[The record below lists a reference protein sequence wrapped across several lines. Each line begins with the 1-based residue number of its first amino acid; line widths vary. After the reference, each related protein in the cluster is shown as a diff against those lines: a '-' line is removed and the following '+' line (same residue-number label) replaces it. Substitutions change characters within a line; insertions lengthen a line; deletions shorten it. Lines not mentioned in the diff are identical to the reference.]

1 MLKAI
6 VAKVDRAAA
15 NVGRVGCALAED
27 IRGDARAA
35 SLVAVK
41 KAVGAA
47 FCGVAMAVFLAPAS
61 LLAVSDAAA
70 QTQSQTCNDQKRVGG
85 ANTTG
90 CGDCLT
96 TGTTDLRG
104 STPVSEDYVE
114 VGGECEPV
122 IDCSAIT
129 RQRPNDNND
138 ACVCPEDNFAIDG
151 ACQTLDNFCAGADN
165 QSVRESFSPD
175 LGNLSA
181 DEAEA
186 AYCRECAL
194 GDDYEKFA
202 GDCELVKDCSIT
214 SSEAGSGLFRGQF
227 VDRAN
232 QNNACVCPSGQT
244 ILPEPDDFLLRA
256 KEQSDSADDLGAKV
270 CAPALPDYANHY
282 TAADCEE
289 AKWEVTYRAV
299 TLAAQGQPQ
308 GGFHLVESCQI
319 PVKLFAGAVL
329 TVLST
334 VTGETEVRTIGD
346 STGSASSCVLR
357 RNTGVNLDMAVGGS
371 NVRFCDD
378 PVLFNTN
385 GLPERPAN
393 LIIAQNDSL
402 DVVSMMTAE
411 NMSIRISYK
420 KQPVPLVGAAP
431 VVPGPNTP
439 STPDPDP
446 NTGTGG
452 ATSSSGGG
460 GGGAGP
466 AAGGGILLLAL
477 AYYAFSGHDS
487 GASFALTPQASYAIE
502 NDLESYSYGSRLE
515 FRQDEWT
522 LWWAADEK
530 SSNGGG
536 KSLNYG
542 YGGQW
547 SNDVLRASAG
557 VNYGESSADMR
568 AGLEAEWTL
577 FNWTI
582 RPAYRFNAVSDEGE
596 WDVKNGL
603 DLTAKMI
610 QAGWTVRPSVN
621 AGLWSGNA
629 LDADLG
635 LQVGRE
641 F

>member
-70 QTQSQTCNDQKRVGG
+70 QTQSPTCNDQNRVGG

-90 CGDCLT
+90 CGNCLAGYQEFGSQCEIPISCPITGQKPDDSNT
-96 TGTTDLRG
+96 TCACE
-104 STPVSEDYVE
+104 EDQF
-114 VGGECEPV
+114 P
-122 IDCSAIT
+122 IA
-129 RQRPNDNND
+129 
-138 ACVCPEDNFAIDG
+138 G
-151 ACQTLDNFCAGADN
+151 ACEVPATFCAAQSLTLRENFGTLQNADN
-165 QSVRESFSPD
+165 PTTE
-175 LGNLSA
+175 
-181 DEAEA
+181 EAEV
-186 AYCRECAL
+186 AYCRQCPQ
-194 GDDYEKFA
+194 GDDFEKFA
-202 GDCELVKDCSIT
+202 GKCQVVKDCSVVVGDGF
-214 SSEAGSGLFRGQF
+214 ASGQYRGQF

-232 QNNACVCPSGQT
+232 QNNACVCPNGQE
-244 ILPEPDDFLLRA
+244 ILPDPDNFLLRA
-256 KEQSDSADDLGAKV
+256 KELSEGPADLGAKV
-270 CAPALPDYANHY
+270 CTPALPGYAADGHY
-282 TAADCEE
+282 TRADCE
-289 AKWEVTYRAV
+289 AAGWDVTYGAV
-299 TLAAQGQPQ
+299 TLAAQGQEPQ
-308 GGFHLVESCQI
+308 GGFHLVESCGI
-319 PVKLFAGAVL
+319 PVQFYADAVL

-334 VTGETEVRTIGD
+334 LTGEQEIRTIGD
-346 STGSASSCVLR
+346 PTDSASSCVLQHNR
-357 RNTGVNLDMAVGGS
+357 GASSLEDAVGAK
-371 NVRFCDD
+371 NIRFCHDTA
-378 PVLFNTN
+378 LFSMA
-385 GLPERPAN
+385 GLPMQPGGFN
-393 LIIAQNDSL
+393 PLSDSL
-402 DVVSMMTAE
+402 QVVATMTT
-411 NMSIRISYK
+411 NIRISFEN
-420 KQPVPLVGAAP
+420 QQVPLAGAAP
-431 VVPGPNTP
+431 VI
-439 STPDPDP
+439 PDP
-446 NTGTGG
+446 NTGTVTSTVTGG
-452 ATSSSGGG
+452 GGGGGSSGGGG

-621 AGLWSGNA
+621 AGLWSGSA